1 MRWIIL
7 FSGGLMLSAVGATAQ
22 QPDTAQVLVH
32 YKFSHVRDTNNRA
45 HPYTENMVLLVGKH
59 GGVYRSYDFQLSV
72 AQDKKKMQE
81 AIAGSVGGNVRF
93 NRQVTGS
100 GTEYYQFPNDGKML
114 RKERMFGSYLITGSL
129 PAINWQISGDT
140 ATFGGLHCQKATCHF
155 KGRDYTTWFCPDLP
169 LHIGPWELN
178 GLPGVIVEAFDATGD
193 VRFMFEGVETAVVL
207 AKTDDQGAGQA
218 PGGRG
223 PAGQGGMPPLP
234 GMDDGNS
241 DPDIIK
247 VPENAT
253 KTTDKEFAKL
263 QEAFRKDPNAFVQS
277 MMAAQPGGMAGGGG
291 MPGAKGSGPGGS
303 GMKIDIKAGP
313 GPVINN
319 PIELPENK

>member
-1 MRWIIL
+1 MQWIIL
-7 FSGGLMLSAVGATAQ
+7 FSGGLMLSAVSATAQ

-45 HPYTENMVLLVGKH
+45 HPYTENMDLVVGKH

-81 AIAGSVGGNVRF
+81 AVANSAGGNVRF

-100 GTEYYQFPNDGKML
+100 GTEYYQYPNDGKML
-114 RKERMFGSYLITGSL
+114 RKESMFGSYLITGSL

-155 KGRDYTTWFCPDLP
+155 KGRDYTAWFCPDLP

-178 GLPGVIVEAFDATGD
+178 GLPGVIVEAYDATGD
-193 VRFMFEGVETAVVL
+193 VRFTFEGVEKAVEL
-207 AKTDDQGAGQA
+207 AKKDDQ
-218 PGGRG
+218 
-223 PAGQGGMPPLP
+223 PAGQGAGGQGGPPPLP

-253 KTTDKEFAKL
+253 RTSEKEFARL

-277 MMAAQPGGMAGGGG
+277 MMAARSGGMAGGNGQ
-291 MPGAKGSGPGGS
+291 M
-303 GMKIDIKAGP
+303 MKMDIKAGP
-313 GPVINN
+313 QPVINN